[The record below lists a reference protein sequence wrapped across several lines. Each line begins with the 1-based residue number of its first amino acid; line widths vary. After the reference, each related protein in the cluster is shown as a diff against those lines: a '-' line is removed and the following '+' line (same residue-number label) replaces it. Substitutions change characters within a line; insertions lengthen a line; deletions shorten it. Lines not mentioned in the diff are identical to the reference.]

1 MLGITTTILRKL
13 PKNNF
18 HAKIYNG
25 FKLHQS
31 KVFNTFEINNNRI
44 LLSQSEV
51 KLFSTTEQRT
61 AIPPIPPWFLAYAT
75 LLIKPVARFLPP
87 LIGVFFRK
95 YRKDLPSFSLHPLFS
110 NDKKI
115 KDQLR
120 FNGFLWRYSPPYDF
134 QKHQFEGRSKSHDD
148 SNYQAMPKKNN
159 KNACMEENSMFTF
172 AMCV

>member
-75 LLIKPVARFLPP
+75 LLIKPVTRFLPP

-95 YRKDLPSFSLHPLFS
+95 YRKDLPSGLKQKNQRNIRNLFNNLGAGLIIMLVYGYMFNVIDS
-110 NDKKI
+110 ITETCPYTGIDNEHIYFKTNFNVSR
-115 KDQLR
+115 R
-120 FNGFLWRYSPPYDF
+120 FCGLF
-134 QKHQFEGRSKSHDD
+134 
-148 SNYQAMPKKNN
+148 
-159 KNACMEENSMFTF
+159 
-172 AMCV
+172 